1 MDTAPQTRAALTAFR
16 RGAEHLLGA
25 RLEAV
30 LLFGSRAR
38 DDFRDDSDIDLA
50 VVLTDKPDD
59 PLAEAD
65 RIMDAVFVPTM
76 EAGRVIQPLILSADE
91 LRHSQH
97 PLIRDVRAEG
107 IPV

>member
-1 MDTAPQTRAALTAFR
+1 MDTAPQTRAAVAAFR
-16 RGAEHLLGA
+16 SGAE
-25 RLEAV
+25 RLFGPRLQAV

-38 DDFRDDSDIDLA
+38 DDYREDFDLDLA
-50 VVLTDKPDD
+50 VVLTDRPDD
-59 PLAEAD
+59 PLCEAD

-76 EAGRVIQPLILSADE
+76 EAGRVVQPLVLSVED

-97 PLIRDVRAEG
+97 PLIRDLRAHG